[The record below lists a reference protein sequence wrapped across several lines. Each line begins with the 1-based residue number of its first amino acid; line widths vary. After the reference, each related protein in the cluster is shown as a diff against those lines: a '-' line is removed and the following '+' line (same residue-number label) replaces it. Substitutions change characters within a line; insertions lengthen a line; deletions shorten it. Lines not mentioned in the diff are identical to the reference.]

1 VTDPA
6 DLELAR
12 LRARGDQLRS
22 TVRDALAEMESSERV
37 NLFRI
42 CAKGDLSG
50 LDERTVSIVAWLAL
64 VAMFD
69 LGEDP
74 AGKEGG

>member
-1 VTDPA
+1 MTDPA

-22 TVRDALAEMESSERV
+22 TVREALAEMDRGELCG
-37 NLFRI
+37 LFRT

-50 LDERTVSIVAWLAL
+50 LDERTVSLVAWLAL